1 MTVWQENCKLGHPS
15 CLRIVTSLSLRCMM
29 PARGWRVSHGDMPGE
44 GGGESDKEYGEE
56 ESADDEPH
64 VEQSGE
70 IERLGP
76 CLPELL
82 D

>member
-1 MTVWQENCKLGHPS
+1 
-15 CLRIVTSLSLRCMM
+15 MM
-29 PARGWRVSHGDMPGE
+29 PARGWRVSHGVMPGE

-70 IERLGP
+70 LERLGP